1 MNFKKLYV
9 KITLYFNY
17 IQRKADNM
25 KNTKKCPKCGSIDI
39 LIVDGY
45 AGAYGSGN
53 NIMTGSTIFS
63 AVKVNRYLC
72 CDCGFTEEWVDKKD
86 INQIEKSKRAHR

>member
-1 MNFKKLYV
+1 
-9 KITLYFNY
+9 
-17 IQRKADNM
+17 M
-25 KNTKKCPKCGSIDI
+25 KNTKKCPKCGSTDI

-53 NIMTGSTIFS
+53 NIMIGSTIFS